1 MELDNKVIR
10 NGSRTVLPLFTG
22 AAFGIPGGRPKAW
35 VGQSTVSP
43 VFFLYMPAM
52 TSYKHV
58 ISRTE
63 DLFLL

>member
-10 NGSRTVLPLFTG
+10 NGSLTVIPLSTG
-22 AAFGIPGGRPKAW
+22 AAFGTPGGRPKPW

-58 ISRTE
+58 ISQTE